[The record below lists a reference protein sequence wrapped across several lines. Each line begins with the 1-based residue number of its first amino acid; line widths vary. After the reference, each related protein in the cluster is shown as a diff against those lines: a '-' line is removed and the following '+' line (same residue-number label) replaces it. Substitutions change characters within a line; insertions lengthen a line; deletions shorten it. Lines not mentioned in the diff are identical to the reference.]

1 MIALKKAGL
10 RNLKGTAMTAEIA
23 PIRFDNRVA
32 IVTGAGTGL
41 GRSHALELAR
51 RGATVVVMD
60 LGGAQDVA
68 AEITA
73 AGGQAVAEA
82 VNVTDVAA
90 VQAMVERIIEKWGR
104 IDILVNN
111 AGILRDKTFSKMTL
125 DEFRLV
131 LDVHTWGTVV
141 CTKAVWDHM
150 KSAGYGRIVM
160 TASSSGIYGNF
171 GQANYGMAKTSMIGL
186 MNVLHLEGQKYGICV
201 NTLSPTAHT
210 QMTEGLLPQAA
221 LDLMTPQ
228 SVTAGVMYL
237 VGEAAPSRLILC
249 AGAGGY
255 AATRIYE
262 TDGIYL
268 PPEQQTP
275 ENVAGA
281 IDAIK
286 APAGQEEFQSGG
298 QQTMKFLGKAAAYF
312 GVKIGA

>member
-1 MIALKKAGL
+1 MSAD
-10 RNLKGTAMTAEIA
+10 TS
-23 PIRFDNRVA
+23 PIRFDDRVA

-51 RGATVVVMD
+51 RGARVVVND
-60 LGGAQDVA
+60 LGGADNVV
-68 AEITA
+68 AEIVA
-73 AGGQAVAEA
+73 AGGQAMAHGA
-82 VNVTDVAA
+82 SVTDEAA
-90 VQAMVERIIEKWGR
+90 VQDMVDQTIAKWGR
-104 IDILVNN
+104 IDILINN

-125 DEFRLV
+125 EEFRAV
-131 LDVHTWGTVV
+131 IDVHTWGTVV

-150 KSAGYGRIVM
+150 KNAGYGRIVM

-171 GQANYGMAKTSMIGL
+171 GQANYGMAKTSMIGF
-186 MNVLHLEGQKYGICV
+186 MNVLHLEGQKYGINV

-237 VGEAAPSRLILC
+237 VSENGPSRLILC

-255 AATRIYE
+255 AAARIYE

-275 ENVAGA
+275 ENVAVN
-281 IDAIK
+281 IEAIK
-286 APAGQEEFQSGG
+286 DGGGQEEFQSGG
-298 QQTMKFLGKAAAYF
+298 QQTMKFVGKAAAHF
-312 GVKIGA
+312 GVKIGS

>member
-1 MIALKKAGL
+1 MTKE
-10 RNLKGTAMTAEIA
+10 TAA
-23 PIRFDNRVA
+23 IRFDDRVA

-51 RGATVVVMD
+51 RGAKVVVMD
-60 LGGAQDVA
+60 LGGADDVV
-68 AEITA
+68 AEITR
-73 AGGQAVAEA
+73 AGGQAVAHP
-82 VNVTDVAA
+82 VSVTDEAG
-90 VQAMVERIIEKWGR
+90 VQLMVDQVLDKWGR
-104 IDILVNN
+104 IDILINN
-111 AGILRDKTFSKMTL
+111 AGILRDKTFSKMSL
-125 DEFRLV
+125 DEFRQV

-186 MNVLHLEGQKYGICV
+186 MNVLHLEGQKYGIHV

-210 QMTEGLLPQAA
+210 QMTEGLLPEAA
-221 LDLMTPQ
+221 LELMTPQ

-237 VGEAAPSRLILC
+237 VGETAPSRLILC
-249 AGAGGY
+249 CGAGGY

-262 TDGIYL
+262 TDGIFL
-268 PPEQQTP
+268 APDQQTP
-275 ENVAGA
+275 ENVATH

-286 APAGQEEFQSGG
+286 DASGQEEFQSGG
-298 QQTMKFLGKAAAYF
+298 QQTMKFVGKAAAHA
-312 GVKIGA
+312 GVKIG